1 MTLKRIENII
11 STSIVSFLIIAVSS
25 CHNKAENQS
34 ELAPIKYLALGDS
47 YTIGQGIETIES
59 WPMQLGVKLSENGF
73 SVEKNKII
81 AQTGWETTD
90 LLNALADSSLE
101 DYNLVSLLIGVNN
114 QFSNQPFETYT
125 TEFDILLNQA
135 IDLAGPTRVFVVS
148 IPDYGVTPFG
158 SSNSENIALEL
169 DAYNAYAASKCDS
182 LHIAYINITGISR
195 QLGAS
200 DGALANDNLH
210 PSSSQ
215 YGKWVEEILPTVL
228 EILEK

>member
-1 MTLKRIENII
+1 
-11 STSIVSFLIIAVSS
+11 
-25 CHNKAENQS
+25 
-34 ELAPIKYLALGDS
+34 
-47 YTIGQGIETIES
+47 
-59 WPMQLGVKLSENGF
+59 
-73 SVEKNKII
+73 
-81 AQTGWETTD
+81 
-90 LLNALADSSLE
+90 
-101 DYNLVSLLIGVNN
+101 
-114 QFSNQPFETYT
+114 
-125 TEFDILLNQA
+125 
-135 IDLAGPTRVFVVS
+135 VVS